1 MVLGVKLHEIPEEE
15 KSHIFYI
22 KIVFFLPFLECI

>member
-15 KSHIFYI
+15 KSNIFYI
-22 KIVFFLPFLECI
+22 KFFFFGLS